1 MRKKGEKFDIA
12 KTIEETVSDN
22 PAIQKIIDKL
32 FFKKSMKYGFIMSCL
47 GAGVFSL
54 VNGLIT
60 LFNLGPLGW
69 IIFGVILS
77 SIGGVYTVKQWM
89 NGTG

>member
-1 MRKKGEKFDIA
+1 MKKEPEKFDLA

-22 PAIQKIIDKL
+22 PAIHKIIDKL

-54 VNGLIT
+54 VNGLIM
-60 LFNLGPLGW
+60 LFGLGPLGW
-69 IIFGVILS
+69 IIFGVVLS
-77 SIGGVYTVKQWM
+77 SIGGSYTVKQWI
-89 NGTG
+89 N